1 MSIIGIQ
8 GQILEVT
15 VVGCNKL
22 KDTEWISKQDP
33 YVCLEYSSAKYRTKT
48 CTDGGKNP
56 TFNHKFKLELIEG
69 YAEIKIMVWNE
80 NIVTSHK
87 FIGSGRVLLQKV
99 LSQGFDDDSWPLQ
112 TTSGRYAGEVKLVL
126 HYSNALKPAT
136 TSFSPSA
143 LPYVTPSI
151 PQVVPP
157 FPIPPPAP
165 AATYSAVHYSSSCP
179 YSSYPNCSACF
190 PPSPFSAPPP
200 TSYPPPPYPPT
211 SNYPPQASHCYHPQP
226 NRPPPPQVSPSYPP
240 PPYPP
245 TYANPRPP
253 PQDSAYY
260 PPAGPYSEYR

>member
-69 YAEIKIMVWNE
+69 YVEIKIMVWNE

-99 LSQGFDDDSWPLQ
+99 LS
-112 TTSGRYAGEVKLVL
+112 
-126 HYSNALKPAT
+126 
-136 TSFSPSA
+136 
-143 LPYVTPSI
+143 
-151 PQVVPP
+151 
-157 FPIPPPAP
+157 
-165 AATYSAVHYSSSCP
+165 
-179 YSSYPNCSACF
+179 
-190 PPSPFSAPPP
+190 
-200 TSYPPPPYPPT
+200 
-211 SNYPPQASHCYHPQP
+211 
-226 NRPPPPQVSPSYPP
+226 
-240 PPYPP
+240 
-245 TYANPRPP
+245 
-253 PQDSAYY
+253 
-260 PPAGPYSEYR
+260 

>member
-48 CTDGGKNP
+48 CADGGKNP

-69 YAEIKIMVWNE
+69 YVEIKIMVWNE

-157 FPIPPPAP
+157 FPIPPP
-165 AATYSAVHYSSSCP
+165 VHYSSSCP
-179 YSSYPNCSACF
+179 HSSYPNCSARF

-211 SNYPPQASHCYHPQP
+211 SNNPPQTSHCYHPQP

>member
-69 YAEIKIMVWNE
+69 YVEIKIMVWNE
-80 NIVTSHK
+80 NKVTSHK

-99 LSQGFDDDSWPLQ
+99 LSQGFDDDTWPLQ

-126 HYSNALKPAT
+126 HYSNSLKPST
-136 TSFSPSA
+136 TISFSPSA
-143 LPYVTPSI
+143 LPYVTQSI
-151 PQVVPP
+151 PQVPP

-165 AATYSAVHYSSSCP
+165 AATYAVHYSSSCP
-179 YSSYPNCSACF
+179 YSSYPNS
-190 PPSPFSAPPP
+190 
-200 TSYPPPPYPPT
+200 SYPPPTLPT
-211 SNYPPQASHCYHPQP
+211 NFKLSSTSLTLLSSPTKSSTTSTSLTLLSSPTIPSNIC
-226 NRPPPPQVSPSYPP
+226 
-240 PPYPP
+240 
-245 TYANPRPP
+245 
-253 PQDSAYY
+253 
-260 PPAGPYSEYR
+260 

>member
-22 KDTEWISKQDP
+22 KDTEWFSKQDP
-33 YVCLEYSSAKYRTKT
+33 YVYLEYSSAKYRTKT

-69 YAEIKIMVWNE
+69 YVEIKIMVWNE
-80 NIVTSHK
+80 NRVSSDT

-99 LSQGFDDDSWPLQ
+99 LSQGFDDDAWPLE
-112 TTSGRYAGEVKLVL
+112 TTSGRDAGEVKLVL
-126 HYSNALKPAT
+126 HYSKALKPAT
-136 TSFSPSA
+136 ITCFSPSA
-143 LPYVTPSI
+143 SPCVTPSI
-151 PQVVPP
+151 PQVPS
-157 FPIPPPAP
+157 FPIPPPPP
-165 AATYSAVHYSSSCP
+165 AATYADHYSSSCP
-179 YSSYPNCSACF
+179 YSSYPNSSACF
-190 PPSPFSAPPP
+190 PQSPFSAPPP
-200 TSYPPPPYPPT
+200 TSYPPQPYPPT
-211 SNYPPQASHCYHPQP
+211 SIYPPQASL
-226 NRPPPPQVSPSYPP
+226 SYPP

-260 PPAGPYSEYR
+260 PPGKFVFR